1 LTAHV
6 TDPVC
11 AQCHTSVDNFGLAFE
26 IYDGMGKHQTED
38 QGQPIDSSVTIAQNS
53 DFDGNYADSNQLAL
67 ALSTSASVRECFARN
82 VFRGSAG
89 NSDTDNQMSE
99 DDFIK
104 FWNTQTNAATQG
116 ASFAGDG
123 DIIDTI
129 RAYITSPTF
138 NIRRGQ

>member
-1 LTAHV
+1 
-6 TDPVC
+6 
-11 AQCHTSVDNFGLAFE
+11 LAT
-26 IYDGMGKHQTED
+26 G
-38 QGQPIDSSVTIAQNS
+38 P
-53 DFDGNYADSNQLAL
+53 
-67 ALSTSASVRECFARN
+67 SVRECFARN
-82 VFRGSAG
+82 IFRGSAG

-104 FWNTQTNAATQG
+104 FWNTQTNAATKG